1 MHQLTSAIASA
12 TAADL
17 DRNGTRAQQ
26 VAAQATRLET
36 SGAVVTVYTR
46 RLCPYCRQAKRA
58 LEEHHIPFREIGAR
72 EAGGRRGLRERF
84 GRDACTYPRS
94 SSARRASAA
103 PPSSSSWSP
112 PAIPRQRSP
121 A

>member
-72 EAGGRRGLRERF
+72 QAGGRARCES
-84 GRDACTYPRS
+84 ASAPMPAPTHRS
-94 SSARRASAA
+94 SSARGASAA